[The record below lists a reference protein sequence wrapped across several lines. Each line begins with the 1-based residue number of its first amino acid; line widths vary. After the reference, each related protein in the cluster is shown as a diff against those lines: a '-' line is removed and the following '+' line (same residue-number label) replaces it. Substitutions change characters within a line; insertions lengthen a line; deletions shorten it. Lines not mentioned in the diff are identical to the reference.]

1 MLAVRSA
8 ARPRAPRTAAK
19 LAEQHTQST
28 RRAAHRTSSA
38 EAAAGRELGIS
49 KMPKASETGEL
60 HRHASQ
66 RSYAFHNN
74 LHANAQSKSGPVL
87 AILGAEPR
95 TARAPKQHKG
105 EGVVAQLDPKRPP
118 QHYFAVV
125 TQRYLTLTPLAPSKT
140 IGSTGY
146 ARTRD
151 TVVVKAKKAP
161 EKKRVLEP
169 SASWRPGRRGT
180 IATPGT
186 AAVIDE
192 RLENALEKEDDE
204 EKEEEAEELEGWD
217 SNMVNR
223 IDLDEVRSIEAVPFS
238 LRMAT
243 IAENRAEDDKKEKT
257 DKNSL
262 DSFEFADPELE
273 AHAVH
278 VLIDVEG
285 EEAFCGPH
293 VSRTVGLQQRVDR
306 RAPDGIKKERPRST
320 AVESRRSSSLC
331 RCLQSTDD
339 AARRDRGRPGP
350 RLVRD
355 RRTGEC
361 DLRRF

>member
-1 MLAVRSA
+1 
-8 ARPRAPRTAAK
+8 
-19 LAEQHTQST
+19 
-28 RRAAHRTSSA
+28 
-38 EAAAGRELGIS
+38 
-49 KMPKASETGEL
+49 MPKASETGEL

-204 EKEEEAEELEGWD
+204 EKEEEK
-217 SNMVNR
+217 
-223 IDLDEVRSIEAVPFS
+223 PQ
-238 LRMAT
+238 
-243 IAENRAEDDKKEKT
+243 RA
-257 DKNSL
+257 NS
-262 DSFEFADPELE
+262 PC
-273 AHAVH
+273 V
-278 VLIDVEG
+278 
-285 EEAFCGPH
+285 
-293 VSRTVGLQQRVDR
+293 QRE
-306 RAPDGIKKERPRST
+306 I
-320 AVESRRSSSLC
+320 
-331 RCLQSTDD
+331 
-339 AARRDRGRPGP
+339 
-350 RLVRD
+350 
-355 RRTGEC
+355 
-361 DLRRF
+361 